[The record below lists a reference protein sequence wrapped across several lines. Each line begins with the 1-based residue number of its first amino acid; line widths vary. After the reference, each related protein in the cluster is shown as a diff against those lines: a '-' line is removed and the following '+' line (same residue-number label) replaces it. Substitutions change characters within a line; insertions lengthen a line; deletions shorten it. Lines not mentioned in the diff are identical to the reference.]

1 MTAAPH
7 VRSQSAHTDGRLERV
22 LRAGGFAVTAEVAPP
37 LSGAPHTLLEKALP
51 LKGLADAV
59 NVTDGASARIAM
71 SALAAA
77 AILVQNG
84 IEPVQQITSR
94 DRNRIALQADLLGG
108 AALGIRN
115 VLILTGDDV
124 KAGDCPDAKPVF
136 DLKSQEVIQLAA
148 QMRDSGKIASGRD
161 IKPPPKLFLGAADVP
176 TDPKPDWKPTSLK
189 QKADAGADFVQT
201 QFCFD
206 AGVVR
211 RYMKRLADEGLTE
224 RMFFLIGI
232 GPIANPRSARWMRE
246 NLFGTIIPDSVIE
259 RIEKAQ
265 KPAEEGVRI
274 CADLAHEFAEI
285 PGVCGIHVMAPRND
299 EAVPKVIEACA
310 DLRRP
315 VLAKLGLA

>member
-1 MTAAPH
+1 VSAAPPSF
-7 VRSQSAHTDGRLERV
+7 RTEGRLERV

-37 LSGAPHTLLEKALP
+37 LSGAPDTLLVKAMP

-59 NVTDGASARIAM
+59 NVTDGASARISM

-77 AILVQNG
+77 GILAQNG
-84 IEPVQQITSR
+84 IEPVQQFTAR
-94 DRNRIALQADLLGG
+94 DRNRIAFQADLLGG
-108 AALGIRN
+108 AALGVRN
-115 VLILTGDDV
+115 VLMLTGDDV

-136 DLKSQEVIQLAA
+136 DMKSQEMIALAA
-148 QMRDSGKIASGRD
+148 QMRDSGKIASGRE
-161 IKPPPKLFLGAADVP
+161 IKPPPRLFLGAADVP
-176 TDPKPDWKPTSLK
+176 TDPKPDWKPTSLQ

-211 RYMKRLADEGLTE
+211 RYMKRLADEGLAG

-232 GPIANPRSARWMRE
+232 GPIANARSARWMRE
-246 NLFGTIIPDSVIE
+246 HLFGTIIPDSVID
-259 RIEKAQ
+259 RIEKANDP
-265 KPAEEGVRI
+265 KAEGVKV

-285 PGVCGIHVMAPRND
+285 PGISGVHVMAPRND
-299 EAVPKVIEACA
+299 EAVPRVIEACA
-310 DLRRP
+310 DLRKP